1 MGAVLTVVAQ
11 QGAWVEAGGHSDL
24 GVVELPLIGHL
35 VAAISPLRD

>member
-24 GVVELPLIGHL
+24 GIIELPLIGQL